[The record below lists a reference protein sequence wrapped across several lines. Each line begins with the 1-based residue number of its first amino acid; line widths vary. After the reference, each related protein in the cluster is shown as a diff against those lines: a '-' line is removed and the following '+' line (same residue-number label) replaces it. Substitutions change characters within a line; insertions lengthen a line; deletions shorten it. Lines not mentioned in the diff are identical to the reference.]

1 MVLWSLQLKYVYFS
15 TTDFNSEK
23 AIEAHKNA
31 FRFFGGTPEV
41 LLYDQDKVSAVSEN
55 SGNMI
60 LVKDFEAFLKEYGL
74 AIAFCSCYHP
84 NGKGTSKTTL
94 G

>member
-1 MVLWSLQLKYVYFS
+1 MVLWYSQLKYVYFS

-41 LLYDQDKVSAVSEN
+41 LLYDQDKVSTVSEN
-55 SGNMI
+55 FGNMI

-74 AIAFCSCYHP
+74 AIAFCSGYHP

-94 G
+94 E